1 MKQTICNVFPSA
13 DAYILPFA
21 SPAKRHISL
30 GKELDDA
37 IDLALEWH
45 FQAGAGE
52 VKTLMVPVAGKLI
65 QLVFSGFGEMPL
77 MPRKLY
83 LNAAKAFRMCKD
95 AGAECV
101 AVALDNLP
109 ALCEDADL
117 FETVCRLPLLVN
129 YANTGRKTNP
139 KVKAFREV
147 CFVSEHMGLNDRM
160 QAAIDCAEGTVIART
175 LCNQPASFQTPH
187 SLAEDAAKLGAE
199 CGFSTEIL
207 EQPQIEALGMDS
219 FLSVA
224 RGAKNTPPALIVM
237 RYLQGGDAPVVGYV
251 GKGLVYDSGGYS
263 LKSNANMKNMFD
275 DMGGAAA
282 VIGAMSAIARQKL
295 PVNIIGVVAAC
306 ENKLSYDSYVPGD
319 IIGSMAGKSIEV
331 TNTDAEGRLTLADA
345 ITYAIR
351 KEGCDVIVDIA
362 TLTGAAKAAVGK
374 YSSAVISNDDAL
386 YTALQKAAYSSSE
399 KVWRLDADEEMR
411 SCLNSAVAD
420 IKNASG
426 ATTDG
431 GGCILG
437 GLFLQEFVE
446 KKRWIHIDMAGVNFR
461 AEPPA
466 FTTTGATGYGAALLF
481 YLARELPQY
490 LKT

>member
-1 MKQTICNVFPSA
+1 MFPSA

-37 IDLALEWH
+37 IDLALERH

-52 VKTLMVPVAGKLI
+52 VKALMVPVAGKLI

-77 MPRKLY
+77 IPRKLY
-83 LNAAKAFRMCKD
+83 LNAAKAFRLCKD

-117 FETVCRLPLLVN
+117 FETVGRLPLLVN
-129 YANTGRKTNP
+129 YVNTGRKTNP

-147 CFVSEHMGLNDRM
+147 CFVSEHTGLNDRM

-224 RGAKNTPPALIVM
+224 HGAKNTPPALIVM

>member
-1 MKQTICNVFPSA
+1 
-13 DAYILPFA
+13 
-21 SPAKRHISL
+21 
-30 GKELDDA
+30 
-37 IDLALEWH
+37 
-45 FQAGAGE
+45 
-52 VKTLMVPVAGKLI
+52 
-65 QLVFSGFGEMPL
+65 
-77 MPRKLY
+77 
-83 LNAAKAFRMCKD
+83 
-95 AGAECV
+95 
-101 AVALDNLP
+101 
-109 ALCEDADL
+109 
-117 FETVCRLPLLVN
+117 
-129 YANTGRKTNP
+129 
-139 KVKAFREV
+139 
-147 CFVSEHMGLNDRM
+147 M

>member
-37 IDLALEWH
+37 IDLALERH

-52 VKTLMVPVAGKLI
+52 VKALMVPVAGKLI

-77 MPRKLY
+77 IPRKLY

-147 CFVSEHMGLNDRM
+147 CFVSEHTGLNDRM

-224 RGAKNTPPALIVM
+224 HGAKNTPPALIVM

-251 GKGLVYDSGGYS
+251 GKGLVYDSGEYS
-263 LKSNANMKNMFD
+263 LKRNANMKNMFD

-446 KKRWIHIDMAGVNFR
+446 K
-461 AEPPA
+461 
-466 FTTTGATGYGAALLF
+466 
-481 YLARELPQY
+481 
-490 LKT
+490 